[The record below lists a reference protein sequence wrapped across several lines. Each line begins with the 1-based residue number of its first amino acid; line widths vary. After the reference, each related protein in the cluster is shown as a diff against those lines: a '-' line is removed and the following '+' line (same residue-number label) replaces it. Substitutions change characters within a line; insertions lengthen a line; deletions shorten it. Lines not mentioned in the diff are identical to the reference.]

1 MKKSTILMLVIV
13 YIVSFFLIGLL
24 GQAVRAYDPVV
35 YPTSIEL
42 VEPDNIATVKKDV
55 RDPEDND
62 KVLYDYYFIVNPY
75 HDGMSITIKAT
86 VKPDN
91 TSFPNVN
98 FIRDASNTTFNLLTS
113 GDDSTIE
120 TNFAVITLNETP
132 SPVLTALF
140 TVSTQTPGTA
150 IKLKVGITFVNN

>member
-1 MKKSTILMLVIV
+1 MKKSTILILVIV

-35 YPTSIEL
+35 YPESIEL
-42 VEPDNIATVKKDV
+42 VEPDHTATVMRDV
-55 RDPEDND
+55 EDPGKPN
-62 KVLYDYYFIVNPY
+62 YDYYFIVNPY
-75 HDGMSITIKAT
+75 REGMSITLKAT

-113 GDDSTIE
+113 MDDSSIE
-120 TNFAVITLNETP
+120 TNFVVVTLNEAP
-132 SPVLTALF
+132 SPYLTARF

-150 IKLKVGITFVNN
+150 IKLKVGITFVNS